1 MNLYTCWVFS
11 QKEVI
16 LYRWPF
22 FSSIKSKNSQRYTIN
37 DKELG
42 YSEIFI
48 VLDCGIKLQGISKP
62 FTWPVTVY
70 YEDTDAGGVVY
81 HSNYLKFFE
90 RARTEMLRSIGVS
103 QQVLLE
109 QNIGFVVR
117 HMDIDFIQGAR
128 LDDYLQ
134 VITNIYE
141 LKRATLVFCQE
152 IVNPDGKALCKAMV
166 KVACIDNQK
175 MKPKAMPT
183 FILTELTNSDC

>member
-1 MNLYTCWVFS
+1 KSLPYTF
-11 QKEVI
+11 
-16 LYRWPF
+16 
-22 FSSIKSKNSQRYTIN
+22 N

-48 VLDCGIKLQGISKP
+48 VLGCGSKLQGLSKP

-81 HSNYLKFFE
+81 HANYLKFFE

-128 LDDYLQ
+128 LDDSLQ

-141 LKRATLVFCQE
+141 LNGYLGLLVKR
-152 IVNPDGKALCKAMV
+152 
-166 KVACIDNQK
+166 
-175 MKPKAMPT
+175 
-183 FILTELTNSDC
+183 S